1 MKLKNEKAGEGHQAG
16 FSFDTPRLIITTLT
30 LLVAAGL
37 VAAQFSYANDPTS
50 QISLSNLNQR
60 VQVLGTITDPVQ
72 RDRYGIGL
80 AYSARQ
86 INAVLSPD
94 ARVFL
99 TDMTGETNAS
109 HLGFYFFLR
118 NYLFPRDVEISLTNG
133 HWGKAGGYVAPSYDS
148 PEVLKSNGFDL
159 MIRFDNN
166 QLQFVPLTTNGVP
179 NAQ

>member
-1 MKLKNEKAGEGHQAG
+1 MNLKSENTGEGQKAG
-16 FSFDTPRLIITTLT
+16 SSLDTPRLIVTILA

-37 VAAQFSYANDPTS
+37 VAAQFSYASDPTS
-50 QISLSNLNQR
+50 QISLSNLDHR
-60 VQVLGTITDPVQ
+60 AEALSTITDPVQ

-99 TDMTGETNAS
+99 TDMTGETNAP

-133 HWGKAGGYVAPSYDS
+133 HWGKAGGYLAPACDS
-148 PEVLKSNGFDL
+148 PDIIKSNGFDL

-166 QLQFVPLTTNGVP
+166 QLQFVPLTPKAVP